1 MLRNI
6 IIIHHLE
13 IYHLLLV
20 AKLKEECAKSEE
32 LETKHISFWIDFS
45 VDNSPFIKAI
55 LGQANIN

>member
-6 IIIHHLE
+6 IIIQHPE

-20 AKLKEECAKSEE
+20 AKLKEECAKSKKS
-32 LETKHISFWIDFS
+32 ETKHISFSTNFS
-45 VDNSPFIKAI
+45 VDNSSLIKAI